1 MTSGSPNLRATAND
15 GTPLI
20 VDMDGALIRTDA
32 TFEAF
37 AAGLFKRPFST
48 VAACGLLLKGRAHFK
63 RRITEIAGLDVS
75 AFPLREDFVA
85 HLGEQRAEGRTLHLV
100 SGSDH
105 EIVQQVADRLA
116 LFETATGSSDGRN
129 LKGSEKAKYLRER
142 FDAGFVYAGDSSADL
157 NVWPHARGAILA
169 GASPSVARRCR
180 DIHDVEAE
188 FGDVR
193 KPMRHW
199 FKALRLHQWSKNVL
213 IFAPLLLS
221 GHFTDISDIV
231 RCVLGFLLLSI
242 AASGTYI
249 LNDLSDLAAD
259 RKHPTKRARPFASG
273 ALPIAQGLTVGPALI
288 AFGLI
293 GAIFLSPMFAVAL
306 GTYLVTTLAYS
317 LRLKAVAML
326 DVVIL
331 GWLYTLRLIM
341 GGLLLGTPFSPW
353 LLTFAMFFFFS
364 MSLAKRYVEIAAPGA
379 KGAIAGRGY
388 MAEDAPLA
396 LAFGVAGS
404 VAATLIL
411 VLYLVDEAF
420 PSIVYNSPGWLWATP
435 ALVTVWSMRIWLLAH
450 RGELDADPVTFAV
463 RDPISLSLG
472 ALLAVAFALAVFA

>member
-1 MTSGSPNLRATAND
+1 MSADAPGLRTDAA
-15 GTPLI
+15 TPLI

-37 AAGLFKRPFST
+37 AAGLFKRPLST
-48 VAACGLLLKGRAHFK
+48 LAACGLLLRGRAHFK
-63 RRITEIAGLDVS
+63 RRVTELAALDVT

-85 HLGEQRAEGRTLHLV
+85 HLGVQRASGRTLHLV

-105 EIVQQVADRLA
+105 EIVQKVADRLA
-116 LFETATGSSDGRN
+116 IFESATGSADGRN
-129 LKGSEKAKYLRER
+129 LKGAEKAKYLRER
-142 FDAGFVYAGDSSADL
+142 FTSGFVYAGDSSADL

-180 DIHDVEAE
+180 GMSSVEAE
-188 FGDVR
+188 FGEVR
-193 KPMRHW
+193 TPMRHW
-199 FKALRLHQWSKNVL
+199 LKALRLHQWSKNVL

-221 GHFTDISDIV
+221 GEFTDVSEII

-242 AASGTYI
+242 AASGSYI
-249 LNDLSDLAAD
+249 INDLSDLAAD
-259 RKHPTKRARPFASG
+259 RRHATKHARPFASG
-273 ALPIAQGLTVGPALI
+273 ALPIVQGLTVGPLLI
-288 AFGLI
+288 ALAL
-293 GAIFLSPMFAVAL
+293 GAATFLSPMFAVAL
-306 GTYLVTTLAYS
+306 GAYLATTLAYS
-317 LRLKAVAML
+317 LRLKTIAML

-341 GGLLLGTPFSPW
+341 GSLLLGSAFSPW
-353 LLTFAMFFFFS
+353 LLTFAMVFFSS

-388 MAEDAPLA
+388 RAEDAPLA
-396 LAFGVAGS
+396 LAFGVSGS

-420 PSIVYNSPGWLWATP
+420 PSSVYGAPGWLWATP
-435 ALVTVWSMRIWLLAH
+435 ALVTLWTMRIWLLAH
-450 RGELDADPVTFAV
+450 RGELEADPVTFAV

-472 ALLAVAFALAVFA
+472 ALLGAAFAIAVFA